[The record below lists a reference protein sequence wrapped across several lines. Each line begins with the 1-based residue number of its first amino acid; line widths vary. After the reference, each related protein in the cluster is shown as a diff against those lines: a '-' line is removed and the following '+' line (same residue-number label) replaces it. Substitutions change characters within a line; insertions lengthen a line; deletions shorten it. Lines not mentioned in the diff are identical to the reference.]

1 MKSSVKISIVVFLV
15 LLIDQALKIWVKT
28 HMEYGEEIR
37 FFGVDWALIH
47 FVENN
52 GMAFGLQLGGS
63 YGKLI
68 LSLFRIVAVG
78 FLVYYIRILIQEKAK
93 FGLFLSFG
101 LILAGAVGNIVD
113 SVFYGLIFSESS
125 YHGGIAQLFP
135 PEGGYGSFLHG
146 KVVDMLYFPLI
157 EGNFP
162 NWVPVW
168 GGEHFMFFKPVFN
181 IADAAISAGVINIL
195 LFQRSFFSGSEKK
208 KDVEIKTTATVA
220 NELADD
226 QRIKD
231 EVEQKKGEEDG
242 L

>member
-37 FFGVDWALIH
+37 FLGVDWALIH

-93 FGLFLSFG
+93 FGLLLSFG